1 MSSLMAVPPKRVNQ
15 AKNTRLGTARTP
27 MMNSRM
33 VRPLEIFAR
42 KTPTKAPQLSHQA
55 IMK

>member
-1 MSSLMAVPPKRVNQ
+1 MSILMAVPPKMVNQ
-15 AKNTRLGTARTP
+15 AKNTRLGTPSTP
-27 MMNSRM
+27 ATNWRM
-33 VRPLEIFAR
+33 VRPLEILAR

>member
-1 MSSLMAVPPKRVNQ
+1 MSSLIAVPPKSVNQ